1 MEDIYRIVG
10 RFFGLDYLKRSPVL
24 MYQESLFFWE
34 KFLDFIPFYKGS
46 EFFFNK
52 VYNKLL
58 SNFFLIQFLILYY
71 FYYILIKNIK
81 SFYCMFES
89 VLNIKSKIVFIGF
102 LILEN
107 FIYVFYFILLFI

>member
-1 MEDIYRIVG
+1 MCVYYFLQMEDIYRIVG
-10 RFFGLDYLKRSPVL
+10 RFFRLDYLKRSPVL

-71 FYYILIKNIK
+71 FKFIFIYILFYLYKYNYWNFYTFVNLKKSYYILIKN
-81 SFYCMFES
+81 
-89 VLNIKSKIVFIGF
+89 
-102 LILEN
+102 
-107 FIYVFYFILLFI
+107 